1 MNIESL
7 CLCRS
12 SDKVFEEVLIGG
24 LPEGHLLAPIVS
36 VSETGTSLPFRIY
49 PIDERPEY
57 RNSLLFVYPLLP
69 LRSATFVVGE
79 YDKGGSLLETYSF
92 ELDYEKAKWRSRLN
106 YRVNRSR
113 CVRLKECP
121 RGKWPAGKARIIL
134 NTAVISPWHIVIRGA
149 MRIPSA
155 ATEVP
160 RVVCSDKWLN
170 RIDSDFTLLNPLDES
185 QPSCGYRDVDFSLR
199 IPLDKK
205 SIIANDVF
213 LALVSDVPSIEVT
226 ASRRLSVK
234 DCKAMVKASSRLFLD
249 IDCNSEYQ
257 QWRELTRATAEE
269 VRGQSNVSFPISP
282 KFSIVVPLFKT
293 PRRLFMEMVDSV
305 CRQSYRNWELIL
317 VNASPEDSELGQSI
331 QEVLA
336 DDQRISLVELERNFG
351 ISLNT
356 NAGIR
361 AAGGDFVCFFD
372 HDDLLEPDLLFEY
385 VKAINEHPETDA
397 LFCDEDKLTPDGFHV
412 DPKFKP
418 DFSLDYLCDNNYI
431 CHLMTVRTELLR
443 SLPENTEEFDG
454 AQDHNLMLHV
464 AERARYIHHVRRIL
478 YHWRMS
484 ETSTAGN
491 PDTKPYATLA
501 GIRAVQAHFDRV
513 GIPAI
518 VGKSRRNFTYAIRYL
533 APEER
538 PLVSIV
544 ISSNCGSTMLE
555 RCMDAL
561 NASCDYPNLEI
572 IVVRTGNPSEASS
585 FGSIESRF
593 AGRYPVSLVDI
604 GSSSTPQEAMNRGA
618 ACAHGDFLLFMHDD
632 ICVEA
637 PFDLGHLVGAANRS
651 DIGAVG
657 CRLFYPDDCL
667 QHAGYRIGRDG
678 RIGDFFKGIPRMRWG
693 LLCLADSQRNVT
705 AVSSACMMV
714 SSKVFSRVGGFDESL
729 WGEFGDVDLCLRL
742 AEKGLQTL
750 FTPEVNAVH
759 YECSPHEKCGRN
771 AVLAAAEAENASR
784 FSTKWDDRIESD
796 DPFYGDTLEEIMATS
811 YEACLL

>member
-1 MNIESL
+1 MNRESL

-12 SDKVFEEVLIGG
+12 SDKVFEEVLIEG
-24 LPEGHLLAPIVS
+24 LPEGHVLAPIVS
-36 VSETGTSLPFRIY
+36 ASETGTSLPFRIY
-49 PIDERPEY
+49 PMDERPEY

-69 LRSATFVVGE
+69 LRSASFVVGE
-79 YDKGGSLLETYSF
+79 YDEDGGLLETHSF

-134 NTAVISPWHIVIRGA
+134 NTAAISPWHIVIRGA
-149 MRIPSA
+149 MRIPST

-170 RIDSDFTLLNPLDES
+170 RIDSDFTLLNPLDEPQS
-185 QPSCGYRDVDFSLR
+185 SCGYRDVDFSLR
-199 IPLDKK
+199 IPSGKRTL
-205 SIIANDVF
+205 IADDVF
-213 LALVSDVPSIEVT
+213 LSLVTETPSIGVT
-226 ASRRLSVK
+226 ASRRFSAK
-234 DCKAMVKASSRLFLD
+234 KCKTMVKASERLYLD

-257 QWRELTRATAEE
+257 QWRELTRASAEE
-269 VRGQSNVSFPISP
+269 VRRQSNVSFPISP
-282 KFSIVVPLFKT
+282 MFSIVVPLFKT

-305 CRQSYRNWELIL
+305 RRQSYRNWELIL
-317 VNASPEDSELGQSI
+317 VNASPEDSELRQSI

-336 DDQRISLVELERNFG
+336 NDQRISLVELERNYG

-361 AAGGDFVCFFD
+361 TAGGDFVCFFD
-372 HDDLLEPDLLFEY
+372 HDDLLEPDILFEY

-454 AQDHNLMLHV
+454 AQDHNLMLRV
-464 AERARYIHHVRRIL
+464 AESARHIHHVRRIL

-501 GIRAVQAHFDRV
+501 GIRAVQAHFDRA

-533 APEER
+533 APTDR
-538 PLVSIV
+538 PLVSAV
-544 ISSNCGSTMLE
+544 ISSDCGSAMLG
-555 RCMDAL
+555 RCVDAL

-572 IVVRTGNPSEASS
+572 IVVRTGHSSEASS
-585 FGSIESRF
+585 PCSLESRF
-593 AGRYPVSLVDI
+593 AGRYPVTVVDVD
-604 GSSSTPQEAMNRGA
+604 SSSTPQEAMNRGA
-618 ACAHGDFLLFMHDD
+618 ACAHGEFLLFMHDD
-632 ICVEA
+632 VCVEA

-678 RIGDFFKGIPRMRWG
+678 RIKDFFKGIPRMRWG

-705 AVSSACMMV
+705 AVSSACMMI
-714 SSKVFSRVGGFDESL
+714 SSKDFSRVGGFDEDL

-742 AEKGLQTL
+742 AEEGLQTL

-759 YECSPHEKCGRN
+759 CECSPHEKFGRN
-771 AVLAAAEAENASR
+771 AVLAAAEVENASR
-784 FSTKWDDRIESD
+784 FSAKWGDKIEAS